1 MEPPQSQRHRISP
14 SFADSAIDVELTDA
28 SGSKGSVSHNH
39 AIPLPDRLARI
50 AAQVS
55 LRSLDE
61 HECAAVHKYLDS
73 IETLLD
79 PRPGL
84 SREIARNRPSS
95 SRSGTA
101 TPIASP
107 TTRTGRS
114 SDNDVP
120 SKNQTAVQTASR
132 QLTSLLKD
140 LSEANAQLQQ
150 RRMEARHIHEL
161 FTYKCEGLA
170 QRIIELEEE
179 VHEL

>member
-1 MEPPQSQRHRISP
+1 MDPLHSQRHRISP
-14 SFADSAIDVELTDA
+14 SFADSAIDIELTDA
-28 SGSKGSVSHNH
+28 SGSKGSVSHDH

-73 IETLLD
+73 IETILD

-107 TTRTGRS
+107 TTRTARS
-114 SDNDVP
+114 SDDVP
-120 SKNQTAVQTASR
+120 SNQTAVQTASR

-150 RRMEARHIHEL
+150 RRMEARHIYEL
-161 FTYKCEGLA
+161 FTFKCEGLA